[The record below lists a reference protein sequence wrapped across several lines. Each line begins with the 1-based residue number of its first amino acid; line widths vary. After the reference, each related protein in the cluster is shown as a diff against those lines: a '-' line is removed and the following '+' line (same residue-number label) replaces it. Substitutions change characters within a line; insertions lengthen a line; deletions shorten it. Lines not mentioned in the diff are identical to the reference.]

1 MKRSRGLDEDNDP
14 ASPATPSSISD
25 ESPAHSY
32 EAASPPP
39 PKIAELDPTEAVSNF
54 EMRCSLPPHRE
65 PVRFGTYEEYEAHYH
80 KTHTNR
86 CLECHKNFPSTHLL
100 SVHTE
105 EMHDPFAQVLR
116 EKGERTYS
124 CFVEGCDRKCSTPQK
139 RRMHLIDKH
148 MYPKN
153 FFFAV
158 TKDGIDGRRSML
170 LEGGHRRRSSA
181 AAAASVKAQ
190 SSGQATSGSKTA
202 TQSTDDSSSS
212 PKQKPDAAMEGLTGA
227 MSALQFVPP
236 SIRFGRGGRA
246 GFAKR

>member
-1 MKRSRGLDEDNDP
+1 
-14 ASPATPSSISD
+14 
-25 ESPAHSY
+25 
-32 EAASPPP
+32 
-39 PKIAELDPTEAVSNF
+39 
-54 EMRCSLPPHRE
+54 MRCSLPPHKE
-65 PVRFGTYEEYEAHYH
+65 ALHFATYEEYETHYH

-139 RRMHLIDKH
+139 RRLHLIDKH
-148 MYPKN
+148 MYPRN

-158 TKDGIDGRRSML
+158 TKEGIDGRRSML
-170 LEGGHRRRSSA
+170 LEGGHRRRRSSVA
-181 AAAASVKAQ
+181 AAGASSK
-190 SSGQATSGSKTA
+190 SSSHTVPGSEPV
-202 TQSTDDSSSS
+202 QESTVAEELNGASSS
-212 PKQKPDAAMEGLTGA
+212 PDQKPDVAMEDLAGA